1 MPYTNAQATPR
12 SDIFALMMQ
21 ANSDFNK
28 MFIGDKIFPVKTEN
42 VKRGIYMRAN
52 LADAQLLNADAKPRE
67 SGAAYQRVNREYDTD
82 QYDAQEYGLEAV
94 IDDSYEE
101 EVERFMNLE
110 ATEAMLLE
118 RSLRISYELRV
129 AQQFTST
136 NFSNLGNAA
145 FAINPAA
152 TYVKANQTGTSGL
165 CDPAGD
171 VDTAKL
177 ALAKNGYIANAVIM
191 SANLFYFV
199 RRCQLLQNQ
208 VYGVVPRQAGQRAL
222 PAEED
227 VARAFGVDNLF
238 VAKAPYNTNQQG
250 QTYAG
255 SFIWPDTYIIVCVV
269 QGGEYQAGG
278 IGRTIQWS
286 KDTTGLFTPET
297 YRSDE
302 RRSNILRVRQHTAEK
317 IIDPLAAVGITTS
330 YTGS

>member
-21 ANSDFNK
+21 ANTDFNK
-28 MFIGDKIFPVKTEN
+28 LFIGDLVFPVKTEN

-52 LADAQLLNADAKPRE
+52 LANAQLLNADARARE

-82 QYDAQEYGLEAV
+82 QYDCQEYGLEAV
-94 IDDSYEE
+94 VDDSYEE
-101 EVERFMNLE
+101 EVDRFMNLE

-118 RSLRISYELRV
+118 RSLRISYELRISQ
-129 AQQFTST
+129 AFTLT
-136 NFSNLGNAA
+136 NFTTAA
-145 FAINPAA
+145 VTPAA
-152 TYVKANQTGTSGL
+152 SYVNANQTGTTGL
-165 CDPAGD
+165 CDPCGD
-171 VDTAKL
+171 VDKAKL
-177 ALAKNGYIANAVIM
+177 ALAKNGYIANSVIM
-191 SANLFYFV
+191 SANLFYFI

-208 VYGVVPRQAGQRAL
+208 VYGVVPRSAGQRAL

-238 VAKAPYNTNQQG
+238 IGKAPYNSNQQG
-250 QTYAG
+250 QAYSG
-255 SFIWPDTYIIVCVV
+255 SFIWTDTYIWVGVI

-278 IGRTIQWS
+278 AGRTIQWS

-317 IIDPLAAVGITTS
+317 VIDGLAFVAITTS

>member
-21 ANSDFNK
+21 ANTDFNK
-28 MFIGDKIFPVKTEN
+28 MFIGEDVFPVKTED

-52 LADAQLLNADAKPRE
+52 LANAQLLNADAVPRE
-67 SGAAYQRVNREYDTD
+67 SGASYQRVNREYDVD
-82 QYDAQEYGLEAV
+82 QFDCQEYGLEAV

-101 EVERFMNLE
+101 EVDRFMNLE

-118 RSLRISYELRV
+118 RSLRISYELRISN
-129 AQQFTST
+129 AFNTT
-136 NFSNLGNAA
+136 NFTTTP
-145 FAINPAA
+145 ITPAA
-152 TYVKANQTGTSGL
+152 SYVKANQTGTSGL
-165 CDPAGD
+165 VDPCGD

-177 ALAKNGYIANAVIM
+177 ALAKNGYIANSVIM

-208 VYGVVPRQAGQRAL
+208 VYGVVPRVAGQRAL

-238 VAKAPYNTNQQG
+238 IGKAPYNGNQQG
-250 QTYAG
+250 LSYSG
-255 SFIWPDTYIIVCVV
+255 IFIWGDTYIWVGVV

-278 IGRTIQWS
+278 AGRTIQWS

-317 IIDPLAAVGITTS
+317 VIDPLAFVAITTS

>member
-21 ANSDFNK
+21 ANTDFNK
-28 MFIGDKIFPVKTEN
+28 MFIGEQVFPVKTED

-52 LADAQLLNADAKPRE
+52 LANAQLLNADAVPRE
-67 SGAAYQRVNREYDTD
+67 SGASYQRVNREFDTD
-82 QYDAQEYGLEAV
+82 QFDCQEYGLEAV

-101 EVERFMNLE
+101 EVTRFMNLE

-118 RSLRISYELRV
+118 RSLRISYELRISN
-129 AQQFTST
+129 AFNTT
-136 NFSNLGNAA
+136 NFTTAA
-145 FAINPAA
+145 ITPVASYLKTNYA
-152 TYVKANQTGTSGL
+152 T
-165 CDPAGD
+165 CDPVSD

-177 ALAKNGYIANAVIM
+177 ALAKNGYIANSVIM

-199 RRCQLLQNQ
+199 RRCALLQNQ
-208 VYGVVPRQAGQRAL
+208 VYGVVPRVAGQRAL

-238 VAKAPYNTNQQG
+238 IGKAPYNGNQQG
-250 QTYAG
+250 QAYSG
-255 SFIWPDTYIIVCVV
+255 IFIWGDVYIWVGVI

-278 IGRTIQWS
+278 AGRTIQWS
-286 KDTTGLFTPET
+286 NDTTGLFTPET

-317 IIDPLAAVGITTS
+317 VIDQLAFVPITTS